1 MFDLYS
7 MEAGNDEIDIDF
19 ETTTNDETAVT
30 DAGSDS
36 QTTDVSNVSNEKTDH
51 NEEAS
56 AGGVAT
62 GSNEDE
68 IAVDP
73 VVATEKYLWNDFPLH
88 MSSEDVDRTVA
99 EIADEEKTIPDE
111 VDSSDYDEN
120 GMSKDPELEAVGVY
134 NAGAVVDADDTAVAN
149 DPLPENQPVNQD
161 DGEKDNDAPN
171 TDASEEFFNI
181 DSII

>member
-7 MEAGNDEIDIDF
+7 MEADNDEIDIDF
-19 ETTTNDETAVT
+19 GTTTNDETAVT

-36 QTTDVSNVSNEKTDH
+36 VTTDVSNISEDKTNH

-62 GSNEDE
+62 GSNEDD

-73 VVATEKYLWNDFPLH
+73 VIATEKYLWNGFPLH

-99 EIADEEKTIPDE
+99 EIADEEKAIPDE
-111 VDSSDYDEN
+111 VDSSEYDEN
-120 GMSKDPELEAVGVY
+120 GMTKDPELEAVGAY
-134 NAGAVVDADDTAVAN
+134 NAGAVIDADDTATAN
-149 DPLPENQPVNQD
+149 DPLPENQPENQD
-161 DGEKDNDAPN
+161 DGEADNDAPN
-171 TDASEEFFNI
+171 TSASEEFFNI
-181 DSII
+181 DSIM

>member
-7 MEAGNDEIDIDF
+7 MEAGNDEIDANF

-36 QTTDVSNVSNEKTDH
+36 ETTDVSNISCEKTDH

-62 GSNEDE
+62 GSNEDD

-73 VVATEKYLWNDFPLH
+73 VVATENYLWNDFPLH

-111 VDSSDYDEN
+111 VDASDYDEN
-120 GMSKDPELEAVGVY
+120 GMAKDPELEAVGAY
-134 NAGAVVDADDTAVAN
+134 NGGAVVDADDTATAN
-149 DPLPENQPVNQD
+149 DPLPEDQPENKD
-161 DGEKDNDAPN
+161 DGESDNDAPN

-181 DSII
+181 DLFI

>member
-7 MEAGNDEIDIDF
+7 MEAGNDEIDADF

-36 QTTDVSNVSNEKTDH
+36 ETTDVSNISEDKTNH

-56 AGGVAT
+56 AGGVVT
-62 GSNEDE
+62 GSNEDD

-73 VVATEKYLWNDFPLH
+73 VVATEKYLWDDFPLH
-88 MSSEDVDRTVA
+88 MSSEDVDRTIA

-111 VDSSDYDEN
+111 VDTSNYDEN
-120 GMSKDPELEAVGVY
+120 GMAKDPELEAVGAY
-134 NAGAVVDADDTAVAN
+134 NGGAVVDADDTATAN
-149 DPLPENQPVNQD
+149 DPLPEDQPENKD
-161 DGEKDNDAPN
+161 DGESDNDAPN
-171 TDASEEFFNI
+171 TDASEESFNI
-181 DSII
+181 DFIM